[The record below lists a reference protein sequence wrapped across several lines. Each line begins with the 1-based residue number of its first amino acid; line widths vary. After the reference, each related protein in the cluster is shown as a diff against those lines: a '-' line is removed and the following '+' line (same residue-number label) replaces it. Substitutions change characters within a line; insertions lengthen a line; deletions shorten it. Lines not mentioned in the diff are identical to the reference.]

1 MLKCSIRWVDSERG
15 FSSCGSAMVRVPVLV
30 KLVILA
36 LQGRVLGCVTVD
48 SENWSPNGKN
58 VKNAWF
64 PTSISANSPFL
75 WSPFGL
81 NHGSWFLV
89 AIEVPVPPSLIRLGE
104 STCCEPRR
112 VNSNM
117 KVRIIPHQKVT
128 VRMRLSRFLCDVGA
142 QKRREFGFS
151 AL

>member
-1 MLKCSIRWVDSERG
+1 MLKCSIRWVDSERV
-15 FSSCGSAMVRVPVLV
+15 FSSFGPGMVWILVLV
-30 KLVILA
+30 KIVILA
-36 LQGRVLGCVTVD
+36 LQGRVLGFVIVD

-81 NHGSWFLV
+81 CHGSWCLV
-89 AIEVPVPPSLIRLGE
+89 AREVPIPLSLIRLRK
-104 STCCEPRR
+104 STCCEPRG

-117 KVRIIPHQKVT
+117 KVRIIAHQKVT
-128 VRMRLSRFLCDVGA
+128 VRTRLSRFLREGDA
-142 QKRREFGFS
+142 QMKEEFGFS
-151 AL
+151 VL